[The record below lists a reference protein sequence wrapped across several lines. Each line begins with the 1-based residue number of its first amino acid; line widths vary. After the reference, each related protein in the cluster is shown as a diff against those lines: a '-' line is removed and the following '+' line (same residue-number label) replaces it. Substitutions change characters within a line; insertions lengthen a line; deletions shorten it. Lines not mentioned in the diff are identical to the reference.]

1 MLKRTIERLYIAML
15 VIPVLLLL
23 DARITLWLTPHFPV
37 ATLIFGTTLLGLIG
51 AVGGLGV
58 IIKRRLN
65 RQAFRPELLIVCAA
79 LFFNAAVVQAKFGF
93 QNVDL
98 KNAHDYST
106 NIVNPP
112 QFLQTKD
119 QRQLVQT
126 RSVPS
131 KLFGL
136 FLGTPVSDEIFKADT
151 DSIVLPLSGLDSKIV
166 LKRVIERS
174 GWSMTSYSVSS
185 RDHIDFSE
193 TYNYH
198 GYVALAKQR
207 SSLAVS
213 IISTQP
219 GRSVIDIRVASR
231 TGYRSLGASVLLIR
245 ELASE
250 ILLMSQEFVPVQD
263 LDGVGDAT
271 MLSNAH
277 MIKRSD

>member
-1 MLKRTIERLYIAML
+1 MLKRTIERLYIAMV

-51 AVGGLGV
+51 AVGGLGI

-126 RSVPS
+126 RSVRY
-131 KLFGL
+131 KQFVLFPL
-136 FLGTPVSDEIFKADT
+136 TPVSDEIFKADT
-151 DSIVLPLSGLDSKIV
+151 DSIVLPLSGVDSKIV

-245 ELASE
+245 QLASE
-250 ILLMSQEFVPVQD
+250 ILLLSQEFVLVQN
-263 LDGVGDAT
+263 LDG
-271 MLSNAH
+271 
-277 MIKRSD
+277 